1 MYGDQYGGFVC
12 GYWGSK
18 GYGSTLNGPYHGCQV
33 PFVDNANY
41 AALFKDLNLT
51 LQLPIVSNVSFLLT
65 ISIQCR
71 D

>member
-33 PFVDNANY
+33 RFVDNANY

-51 LQLPIVSNVSFLLT
+51 LQLPIVSNVNFLLT